1 MSTFDLLAELPI
13 EVDDYTLEGLRSDVS
28 GGFERQTTVVHL
40 TGGGLEGV
48 GEDVVYDPEEHVAFQ
63 QAGPVHAGTLSGR
76 FALGDF
82 CDLVDSLDLFP
93 VEPKREVSRLYRRWT
108 FHSAALDLALAQA
121 GQPLHA
127 ALRREP
133 QPVTFVVSLR
143 LGEPPSLE
151 PLQRRLG
158 RYPKLHFKL
167 DPTSS
172 WTEDLID
179 ALVRTHA
186 VDSVDFKSLYR
197 GTIVDQPSDPV
208 LYARV
213 VEAFPDAWIE
223 PPEDGQPQAVAD
235 GRAAQSVRRLRLLR
249 RARHR
254 RLQRRAVRAR
264 AGAQPGPVSG
274 LAVPSRHAQRP
285 RAGGLQREGPASR
298 PAGQPAAARSV
309 KDRLPLGGHLNA
321 GLGRNY
327 VHAEVSSQEARV
339 TDRPLDGAVALVTG
353 ASSGIGEATAL
364 ALAAHGATVAIAAR
378 RRDRL
383 ESLAERLEGNG
394 ATALVI
400 EADLTD
406 PTQAEAA
413 INRTAAELGRLD
425 ILVNNA
431 GMMLLGP
438 VVDADTT
445 QWWRMLDINVNALL
459 YCANAALPHLLDA
472 AQDGP
477 RNVADMVNVSSVA
490 GRTVRRGS
498 AVYNLTKHGVGAFSE
513 SLRQEVAGRH
523 VRVSLVE
530 PGATATELRS
540 HNTQEIR
547 DMQAQRFAGVRTMD
561 ADDIADAI
569 LYIVTRPWHVAVNEI
584 LIRPTEQAD

>member
-1 MSTFDLLAELPI
+1 M
-13 EVDDYTLEGLRSDVS
+13 
-28 GGFERQTTVVHL
+28 
-40 TGGGLEGV
+40 
-48 GEDVVYDPEEHVAFQ
+48 
-63 QAGPVHAGTLSGR
+63 
-76 FALGDF
+76 
-82 CDLVDSLDLFP
+82 
-93 VEPKREVSRLYRRWT
+93 
-108 FHSAALDLALAQA
+108 
-121 GQPLHA
+121 
-127 ALRREP
+127 
-133 QPVTFVVSLR
+133 
-143 LGEPPSLE
+143 
-151 PLQRRLG
+151 
-158 RYPKLHFKL
+158 
-167 DPTSS
+167 
-172 WTEDLID
+172 
-179 ALVRTHA
+179 
-186 VDSVDFKSLYR
+186 
-197 GTIVDQPSDPV
+197 
-208 LYARV
+208 
-213 VEAFPDAWIE
+213 
-223 PPEDGQPQAVAD
+223 
-235 GRAAQSVRRLRLLR
+235 
-249 RARHR
+249 
-254 RLQRRAVRAR
+254 
-264 AGAQPGPVSG
+264 
-274 LAVPSRHAQRP
+274 
-285 RAGGLQREGPASR
+285 
-298 PAGQPAAARSV
+298 
-309 KDRLPLGGHLNA
+309 
-321 GLGRNY
+321 
-327 VHAEVSSQEARV
+327 

-438 VVDADTT
+438 VVEADTA
-445 QWWRMLDINVNALL
+445 QWWRMLDINVKALL
-459 YCANAALPHLLDA
+459 YCANAALPHLLGA

-540 HNTQEIR
+540 HNTQEIQ
-547 DMQAQRFAGVRTMD
+547 DMQAQRFAGLRTMD
-561 ADDIADAI
+561 AGDIADAI